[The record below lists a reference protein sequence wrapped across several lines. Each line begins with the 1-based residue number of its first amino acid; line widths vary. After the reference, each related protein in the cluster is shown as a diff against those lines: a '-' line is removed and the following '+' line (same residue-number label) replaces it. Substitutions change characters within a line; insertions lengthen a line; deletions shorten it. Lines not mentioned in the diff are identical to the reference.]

1 MRPRGDDEEELEV
14 PGDPQSHAG
23 QLVDL
28 EGDAEPAAVM
38 SLIGDSSD
46 SLILAAKPLPGHG
59 LG

>member
-1 MRPRGDDEEELEV
+1 M

-28 EGDAEPAAVM
+28 VGDAEPAAVM
-38 SLIGDSSD
+38 SFVVDSSD
-46 SLILAAKPLPGHG
+46 SLVLAVKPLPGHG

>member
-1 MRPRGDDEEELEV
+1 M

-38 SLIGDSSD
+38 SLVGDSSD
-46 SLILAAKPLPGHG
+46 SLELAAKPLPGHG